1 MVSPDS
7 KIERYRDDE
16 VQPSEDRFLK
26 KDKTP
31 TRNFGDI
38 AAQIDEKRYQEEE
51 QKKLDKKNK
60 KPVQAARTKE
70 EADEHPPSIFD
81 LVKNTKQ
88 HSDKDDDEQS
98 KSQVDMI
105 DEEDLALKKRRNAS
119 TIVDRNERIQNN
131 PEFVPE
137 QRDLSYVNPL
147 AAAAPTTATTLNSNA
162 IKSTAPVAPVQNIQE
177 IIDRIAKEV
186 SALEM
191 NGKSETVVTLK
202 GPLFDQSR
210 LILTQFD
217 SAKGQFNITID
228 NLTQAAK
235 NVLDMN
241 QNTLIE
247 NLSKKGYMVH
257 IVTTTTTLEATQV
270 DVSQL
275 SQEDSKQNN
284 QEQGKRDKE
293 QESEER

>member
-16 VQPSEDRFLK
+16 VQPNEDRYLK

-31 TRNFGDI
+31 TRNFGEV

-51 QKKLDKKNK
+51 QKKLDKKGTK
-60 KPVQAARTKE
+60 KPPQARSKE
-70 EADEHPPSIFD
+70 AADEHPPSIFD

-98 KSQVDMI
+98 KQQVDTI
-105 DEEDLALKKRRNAS
+105 DEEELAIKKTRSS
-119 TIVDRNERIQNN
+119 TTVDRSERIHS
-131 PEFVPE
+131 EFVPE
-137 QRDLSYVNPL
+137 HRDLSYVNPL
-147 AAAAPTTATTLNSNA
+147 AAAAPIAATILNSNS
-162 IKSTAPVAPVQNIQE
+162 IKSTTPLAPVQNIQE

-257 IVTTTTTLEATQV
+257 IVTTTTTIEATQV
-270 DVSQL
+270 DLTQL
-275 SQEDSKQNN
+275 SQDDARQNN
-284 QEQGKRDKE
+284 QDQSQRDKE
-293 QESEER
+293 KESEER